1 MKYGAYA
8 FMDNNEEGKSGDDIK
23 NMKNK
28 DIDEIL
34 ATGKKKEFQCNKG
47 VYAL

>member
-1 MKYGAYA
+1 MEN
-8 FMDNNEEGKSGDDIK
+8 NNEGDEDAPA

-34 ATGKKKEFQCNKG
+34 ATGKKKEFSYNKG
-47 VYAL
+47 VYTL

>member
-1 MKYGAYA
+1 MLEIKKHIQLVI
-8 FMDNNEEGKSGDDIK
+8 NIQNDIK

-34 ATGKKKEFQCNKG
+34 ATGKKKEFQYNKG
-47 VYAL
+47 VYTL